1 MRVKA
6 AVFYGPRRIK
16 LENRD
21 ISPPLKEEAIIKV
34 KYVGICGSDV
44 SVFYGEYGHPVPTP
58 IIMGHE
64 FSGEIKEIDDS
75 NYKKLQVGDQ
85 VVVETTFSCGDCL
98 LCKKGKQNLCKKR
111 KRFGRTIDGALAE
124 FIKIPIRQIY
134 KIPPNVKLDEAAM
147 NEPLSVALHAVKRA
161 EIEFGNSV
169 AIIGA
174 GTIGIL
180 IGQLAKIAGAFPI
193 FVIDKNPHRLSVASK
208 YGMKAINNN
217 EENYISVI
225 EKETKGEG
233 VNVIFDA
240 AGALQIFSHLYEIS
254 AAGVKIVVVSIFR
267 QPATIDLYQILLREA
282 TITTSRLFTPEDFKV
297 ALKMIA
303 EKKVDVSSLITH
315 RVNIDQIEKGMEI
328 MHKAENALRVLVS
341 VE

>member
-1 MRVKA
+1 MKTKA
-6 AVFYGPRRIK
+6 AVFYGPGRIK
-16 LENRD
+16 IEDRD
-21 ISPPLKEEAIIKV
+21 VSPPSGEEAIIKV

-44 SVFYGEYGHPVPTP
+44 SVFYNEYGHSVPTP
-58 IIMGHE
+58 MIMGHE
-64 FSGEIKEIDDS
+64 FSGEIKEIDES
-75 NYKKLQVGDQ
+75 NYKKLRVGDR
-85 VVVETTFSCGDCL
+85 VVVETIFSCGDCL

-111 KRFGRTIDGALAE
+111 KRFGRFIDGALVE
-124 FIKIPIRQIY
+124 LIKIPTRQIY
-134 KIPPNVKLDEAAM
+134 KIPPSVKLDEAAM
-147 NEPLSVALHAVKRA
+147 NEPLSVALHAVRRA

-169 AIIGA
+169 AIVGA
-174 GTIGIL
+174 GAIGIL

-193 FVIDKNPHRLSVASK
+193 FIIDKNLHRLSVASK
-208 YGMKAINNN
+208 YGMRTINNDK
-217 EENYISVI
+217 ESYISII
-225 EKETKGEG
+225 EKETKGKG

-254 AAGVKIVVVSIFR
+254 AAGVKIVIVSIFR
-267 QPATIDLYQILLREA
+267 EPATIDLYQTLLREA
-282 TITTSRLFTPEDFKV
+282 TLTTSRLFTPEDFEV

-315 RVNIDQIEKGMEI
+315 KVDFDHIEKGMEI